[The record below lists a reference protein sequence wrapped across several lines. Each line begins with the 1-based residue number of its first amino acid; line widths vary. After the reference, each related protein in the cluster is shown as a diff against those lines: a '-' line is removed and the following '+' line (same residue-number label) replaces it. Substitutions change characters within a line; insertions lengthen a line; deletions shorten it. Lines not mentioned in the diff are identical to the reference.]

1 MNGGWRP
8 PPPGDLGF
16 FLKFGYFFL
25 INGRGD
31 IGGKNIGKITK
42 IVFTDFVKRSFE
54 FSIFEKNG
62 NGGKRAINMDVR
74 VG

>member
-1 MNGGWRP
+1 MAVLIVKKIFIDKYSPIPINWEGVFFEWGM
-8 PPPGDLGF
+8 GDLGF

-42 IVFTDFVKRSFE
+42 IVFTDFVKRSFK
-54 FSIFEKNG
+54 F
-62 NGGKRAINMDVR
+62 
-74 VG
+74 